1 VGVGEVVVMRRSG
14 PFLSLFALAALP
26 PLLLTQGAASAAGTA
41 GALAPTYQQF
51 YAPAK
56 AKVVE
61 PSLGVDP
68 KGTSAIFSASTSTYK
83 VTFNDK
89 VRPASA
95 SFTDIS
101 PAATSI
107 ETLDPIVSTDKAT
120 GRTFVSQL
128 LLGCSIAQ
136 YTDDGGKTFHPS
148 EGCGPGAAEDH
159 QTLTAGPL
167 HAASLPALGKEAAY
181 YCAQNGVD
189 STCSASTDGGVSFGP
204 AVATFNQNPNN
215 KCQALS
221 GHLKVAPD
229 GTVYLPNKSC
239 FGTPTTNQL
248 TDGLFDDGKPSV
260 AVSTD
265 NGLTWTVRAEPI
277 GTSQDEDD
285 NTVDV
290 SRTGR
295 LWMAWQQGRNVS
307 PTVGAP
313 GSAAMAAWSDD
324 QGKTWSRA
332 SNLSLPLGLHNTHF
346 ATVVTGDPDRA
357 AVSFYG
363 TTAKG
368 DDQQTTFR
376 GAWHYYIATTY
387 NAGRTW
393 ATRDVTGSDP
403 VKRDCVD
410 NQGTKPGASNDPP
423 VGSKVCKQRDL
434 YDFMDIGMD
443 RTGRVLGIFT
453 DACSKACRTDAKV
466 GQDGVQG
473 VIARQSSGL
482 TLLATFDPKTTV
494 PSRAGAGHPATAGRG
509 TSTTPTGVAAPTR
522 TLASTGLP
530 IGVGVL
536 SLGLLGGGLLLH
548 RRRSG

>member
-1 VGVGEVVVMRRSG
+1 MRPSR
-14 PFLSLFALAALP
+14 PFLALALGALL
-26 PLLLTQGAASAAGTA
+26 PLLLIQGAASAAGPV
-41 GALAPTYQQF
+41 APTYQQF
-51 YAPAK
+51 NAPA
-56 AKVVE
+56 AAHVVE

-83 VTFNDK
+83 VAFDDKGSPAKATFTN
-89 VRPASA
+89 
-95 SFTDIS
+95 IS
-101 PAATSI
+101 PLATSI
-107 ETLDPIVSTDKAT
+107 ETLDPIVSTDKTT

-128 LLGCSIAQ
+128 ILGCSIAQ
-136 YTDDGGKTFHPS
+136 YTDDGGTTFHPS
-148 EGCGPGAAEDH
+148 EGCGPGSAEDH
-159 QTLTAGPL
+159 QTITAGPL
-167 HAASLPALGKEAAY
+167 HASAVPPLGKEAAY

-189 STCSASTDGGVSFGP
+189 STCSASSDGGVSFGP
-204 AVATFNQNPNN
+204 AVATFNQDPNN

-239 FGTPTTNQL
+239 FGKPTTNQL

-265 NGLTWTVRAEPI
+265 NGLTWKVRAVPV

-285 NTVDV
+285 NTLDV
-290 SRTGR
+290 SRDGR
-295 LWMAWQQGRNVS
+295 LWMAWQQGRNIS

-313 GSAAMAAWSDD
+313 ESAAMAAWSDD
-324 QGKTWSRA
+324 QGKTWSHP

-410 NQGTKPGASNDPP
+410 NQGAKPGASNDPP
-423 VGSKVCKQRDL
+423 VGSTICKQRDL

-453 DACSKACRTDAKV
+453 DACSKACRTNSSV
-466 GQDGVQG
+466 GQDGTQG

-482 TLLATFDPKTTV
+482 TLLSAFDPRSTVLASSGASRSGHVTTTD
-494 PSRAGAGHPATAGRG
+494 A
-509 TSTTPTGVAAPTR
+509 STNGTPTIAATEMR
-522 TLASTGLP
+522 TLPTTGLP
-530 IGVGVL
+530 IDVGVL

-548 RRRSG
+548 RRRPA